1 MHFVKTKQQHKGRIP
16 GGRQPRK
23 HAAKS
28 RAMSHFRRQKLIA
41 AALDGRPLRQVGLQT
56 GLSPATVDSQISN
69 IMKEPKV
76 QQAFAR
82 ILEESGLD
90 SKFLANKLRELID
103 AKTTIFS
110 QKDGKFCDSREIP
123 SLETQR
129 KTTELICRLAGH
141 LKDQDAGTINN
152 SGLMQVIVSHLNQDK

>member
-1 MHFVKTKQQHKGRIP
+1 MFMKTQQPPPK

-23 HAAKS
+23 HAAKT
-28 RAMSHFRRQKLIA
+28 RAMSHLRRQKLIA
-41 AALDGRPLRQVGLQT
+41 AALDGRPLREVGLET

-69 IMKEPKV
+69 ILREPEV
-76 QQAFAR
+76 RQAFAR
-82 ILEESGLD
+82 ILEEAGITD
-90 SKFLANKLRELID
+90 NFLASKLRELID

-123 SLETQR
+123 ALETQR

-141 LKDQDAGTINN
+141 LKEQDTSTINN
-152 SGLMQVIVSHLNQDK
+152 SGLMQIVVAHLQQEK

>member
-1 MHFVKTKQQHKGRIP
+1 MKTQQQLKGQIP

-23 HAAKS
+23 HATKT
-28 RAMSHFRRQKLIA
+28 RAMSHLRRQKLIA
-41 AALDGRPLRQVGLQT
+41 AALDGKPLRRVGLET
-56 GLSPATVDSQISN
+56 GLSPKTVDTQISN
-69 IMKEPKV
+69 IMKEPEV
-76 QQAFAR
+76 RQAFAR

-110 QKDGKFCDSREIP
+110 QKDGKFCDSREIEAW
-123 SLETQR
+123 ETQR

-141 LKDQDAGTINN
+141 LKEQDTSTINN
-152 SGLMQVIVSHLNQDK
+152 SGLMQIVFSQLHTG